1 MFSQLRTT
9 LRHWALRALAWRR
22 GEVRAIQDLRHLREV
37 ARFASVFAVTLLLP
51 AVALSYLALSSI
63 RSEELSLDAD
73 LRVRAAAMSTQVDQE
88 LSNVFLRFEDSAR
101 ARLRRGES
109 PIGELEALSPYVR
122 GGYRFD
128 ATGTLVAPFTLPD
141 EAGLKPVSAAY
152 VASSRDARRA
162 EGKNPVQAA
171 RLWNE
176 AAAIAR
182 DDPQEAEARLGA
194 ARAEDLAG
202 NTRKAEDLLADIFG
216 DHALTRNAAGFR
228 YGDLALLR
236 RGEIRMRRD
245 PEVGATS
252 LQQLVDELLAA
263 RWSIGLEGEAAVVR
277 EALSLVEGRVSPDWM
292 ARARARLN
300 DRYAQ
305 LAWSARVAAELEAVP
320 SRVPEGTFRYLG
332 ARNDSPALWAIA
344 RDGEDVYVWSFDA
357 AGLYL
362 DMNNTAE
369 TLGELDADLDAHLLL
384 PGDPL
389 PDAAV
394 AEQGLGPWLP
404 VVTLVV
410 MPDDPEAL
418 LGQKRRQR
426 ATRIAIVLIA
436 VFMVSLG
443 VINAAWVIGREVE
456 NARMKADFAA
466 NVSHELRSPI
476 TQIRLKGEALQLG
489 LVDDGDDQ
497 QQHYDAIVLE
507 SERLSRLVDN
517 VLDFAAIERG
527 AKTYHLR
534 PDDLLGL
541 IWSQCE
547 SHRATIEER
556 GLDLELD
563 LPDDLPVLHFDREAI
578 GQVLTNLLSNA
589 SKYGADG
596 HWVGVKV
603 RDRGDFVTM
612 SVADRGMGIA
622 ADELKHVFDEFFR
635 SEDAAVRRK
644 KGTGIGLAIVR
655 YIVEAHGGSITVNST
670 RGSGTTFTVSL
681 PTDPPDGAGA

>member
-1 MFSQLRTT
+1 MTDLRAAV
-9 LRHWALRALAWRR
+9 RRFALRVLARGR
-22 GEVRAIQDLRHLREV
+22 GEVRAIQDLRLLVEV
-37 ARFASVFAVTLLLP
+37 GRFAGIFALTLVLP
-51 AVALSYLALSSI
+51 AATLSWLALSSI

-73 LRVRAAAMSTQVDQE
+73 LRARASAMGTQVGQE
-88 LSNVFLRFEDSAR
+88 LAQTFLRFEDNTR

-109 PIGELEALSPYVR
+109 PITELEALSPYLR
-122 GGYRFD
+122 AAYRFD
-128 ATGTLVAPFTLPD
+128 ATGTLVAPFELPPD
-141 EAGLKPVSAAY
+141 EGIPIPSAAY
-152 VASSRDARRA
+152 LQASRAARKA
-162 EGKNPVQAA
+162 EATDPQQAVRLWEQAA
-171 RLWNE
+171 EL
-176 AAAIAR
+176 AR
-182 DDPQEAEARLGA
+182 EPVYEAEARFGA

-202 NTRKAEDLLADIFG
+202 NDRRAEDRLADLFG
-216 DHALTRNAAGFR
+216 DHALTRDPNGFR
-228 YGDLALLR
+228 FGDLALLR

-245 PEVGATS
+245 TEVGASS

-277 EALSLVEGRVSPDWM
+277 EALVLLDGKVSPDWM
-292 ARARARLN
+292 GRARARLN
-300 DRYAQ
+300 DRYGQ
-305 LAWSARVAAELEAVP
+305 LAWSARVAPELELVP
-320 SRVPEGTFRYLG
+320 SRVPEGAFRYQG
-332 ARNDSPALWAIA
+332 ARSDSPALWAIA

-362 DMNNTAE
+362 DLDNQAE
-369 TLGELDADLDAHLLL
+369 RLGELDADLDAHLLL
-384 PGDPL
+384 PGDPV
-389 PDAAV
+389 PDGAIASK
-394 AEQGLGPWLP
+394 GMSPWLP

-410 MPDDPEAL
+410 IPDDPDAL
-418 LGQKRRQR
+418 LGQKRRR
-426 ATRIAIVLIA
+426 RSTRIAIVIIA
-436 VFMVSLG
+436 VFMVSVG

-489 LVDDGDDQ
+489 LVEEGEDQ
-497 QQHYDAIVLE
+497 QQHYDAIVKE

-527 AKTYHLR
+527 AKTYHPR

-541 IWSQCE
+541 VWQQCE

-556 GLDLELD
+556 GLELELD
-563 LPDDLPVLHFDREAI
+563 LPDDLPVLHIDREAI

-596 HWVGVKV
+596 HWVGVTV
-603 RDRGDFVTM
+603 RDRGEFVTM
-612 SVADRGMGIA
+612 EVADRGAGIA
-622 ADELKHVFDEFFR
+622 PDELKHVFDEFFR
-635 SEDAAVRRK
+635 SADPAVRRR

-655 YIVEAHGGSITVNST
+655 YIVEAHGGSITVTST

-681 PTDPPDGAGA
+681 PTEPPEAPGA